1 VIVNYSRNPLRRFDL
16 AAGVGVDEDL
26 AAAQR
31 LGVEVLQATP
41 GVLADPP
48 AQALVEALGESNVV
62 IRYLGWVDQRTAD
75 FLVVKSEAIRRV
87 KEALDAAGISLPE
100 PTYRVRLRRHEARPE
115 SPPPTPER
123 RALPPADVGRRDV
136 VERQADAE
144 RAAEGADLLDPGA
157 PREL

>member
-1 VIVNYSRNPLRRFDL
+1 MNYTRSPLRRFDL

-31 LGVEVLQATP
+31 LGVQVLEATP

-48 AQALVEALGESNVV
+48 PQALIEALGESNVV
-62 IRYLGWVDQRTAD
+62 IRYLGWVDQRATD
-75 FLVVKSEAIRRV
+75 FLKVKSEAIRRV
-87 KEALDAAGISLPE
+87 KEALDAGGISLPE
-100 PTYRVRLRRHEARPE
+100 PTYRVRLRRDGWPAEAPAAAPE
-115 SPPPTPER
+115 P
-123 RALPPADVGRRDV
+123 RAAPVADIRRRDV

-144 RAAEGADLLDPGA
+144 RAAEGPDLLDPAA